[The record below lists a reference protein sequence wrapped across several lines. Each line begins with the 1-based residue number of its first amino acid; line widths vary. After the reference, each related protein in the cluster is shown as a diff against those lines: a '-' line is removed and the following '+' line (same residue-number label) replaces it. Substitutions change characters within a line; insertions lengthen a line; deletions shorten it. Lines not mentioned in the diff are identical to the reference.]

1 MYYGS
6 LSVITDNLS
15 IYNPKLFA
23 LAVTNERSKR
33 MGFFDD
39 LVRDIE
45 FMGAVEMS
53 KNSKGKPDPYKAA
66 GIAYGMRDD
75 LSWSDTALL
84 GAMLGSQGAFDD
96 DKK

>member
-1 MYYGS
+1 
-6 LSVITDNLS
+6 
-15 IYNPKLFA
+15 
-23 LAVTNERSKR
+23 

-39 LVRDIE
+39 LIRDIE

-66 GIAYGMRDD
+66 GIAYGMREN
-75 LSWSDTALL
+75 LSWGDTALL